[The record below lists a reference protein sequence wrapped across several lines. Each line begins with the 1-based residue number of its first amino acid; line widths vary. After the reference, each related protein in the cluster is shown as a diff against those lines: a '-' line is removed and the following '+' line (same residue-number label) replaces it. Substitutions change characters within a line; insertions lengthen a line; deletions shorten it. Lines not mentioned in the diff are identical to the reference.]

1 MLPGARR
8 WARTRC
14 ARVAWSAVLGAID
27 VAEDNFISTFSLLA
41 ELAPRGAAAVGEGAL
56 HLHSGAQVAPFNPT
70 IVREVPDDVDG
81 LLDAAAAFHEQHESP
96 AWIVAV
102 RAADGAQ
109 FAPAA
114 QARGFTVA
122 EDSPFM
128 VLDRIP
134 GSVPVSE
141 LQIRRASDLAE
152 VRAHFELVS
161 RSFGTSMAL
170 IEVVISEAF
179 LTDRAHLFIGEL
191 DGVPVA
197 SSMLVVSDGAGV
209 RCAGIY
215 NVGTL
220 EPHRRRGLG
229 EVMTAHA
236 AEIGRR
242 DHGCAVATLQSSPMG
257 YPVYERMGYRE
268 VTRWQRW
275 HPPA

>member
-1 MLPGARR
+1 MLD
-8 WARTRC
+8 
-14 ARVAWSAVLGAID
+14 AVHI
-27 VAEDNFISTFSLLA
+27 AEDNFIATFRLLA
-41 ELAPRGAAAVGEGAL
+41 EVAPQGVAASREGAL

-70 IVREVPDDVDG
+70 IVRELPDDVDA
-81 LLDAAAAFHEQHESP
+81 LLDDAAAFHEQHESP
-96 AWIVAV
+96 AWVVAV
-102 RAADGAQ
+102 RATDAARFGGA
-109 FAPAA
+109 AE
-114 QARGFTVA
+114 ARGFNVA

-134 GSVPVSE
+134 ASGPVAD
-141 LQIRRASDLAE
+141 LQIERASDLAG
-152 VRAHFELVS
+152 VRAHFDVVS
-161 RSFGTSMAL
+161 RSFGMPLDL
-170 IEVVISEAF
+170 IEMVISEAF
-179 LTDRAHLFIGEL
+179 VTERAHLFIGEL

-220 EPHRRRGLG
+220 ESHRRRGLG
-229 EVMTAHA
+229 EAMTAHA

-242 DHGCAVATLQSSPMG
+242 DHGCVVATLQASPMG